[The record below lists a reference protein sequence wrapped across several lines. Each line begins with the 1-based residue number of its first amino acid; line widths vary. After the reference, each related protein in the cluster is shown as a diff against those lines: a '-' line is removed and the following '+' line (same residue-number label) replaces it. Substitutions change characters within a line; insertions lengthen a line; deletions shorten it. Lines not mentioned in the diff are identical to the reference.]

1 MKWIG
6 FWVGHFGFVLK
17 WKNSDLISQRSESKS
32 SLFLP
37 HVTVAEDDP
46 VRVDGLVGRRK
57 EGRHDGLQVLGST
70 RESVIFE
77 SSEKCF
83 RLHHYWRN

>member
-1 MKWIG
+1 M
-6 FWVGHFGFVLK
+6 
-17 WKNSDLISQRSESKS
+17 ISKRSESKS

-57 EGRHDGLQVLGST
+57 EGRHDGLQVLGSA

-77 SSEKCF
+77 SSEKKF
-83 RLHHYWRN
+83 GLHYY